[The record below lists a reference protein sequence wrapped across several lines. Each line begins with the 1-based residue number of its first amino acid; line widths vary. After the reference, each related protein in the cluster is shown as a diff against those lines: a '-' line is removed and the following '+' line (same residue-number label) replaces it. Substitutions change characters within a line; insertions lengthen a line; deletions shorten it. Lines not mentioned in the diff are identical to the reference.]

1 MQRSRIWDE
10 RTTDCQLE
18 SSPRRARV
26 VRGESFGKPSLLTL
40 LHEIEVR
47 VDWYQ
52 SVTVVELGKTPR
64 TPLLQPKS
72 LQDIAIS
79 SVLQR

>member
-1 MQRSRIWDE
+1 MNIAPIGN
-10 RTTDCQLE
+10 CYQLE
-18 SSPRRARV
+18 SSPCRARV
-26 VRGESFGKPSLLTL
+26 VRGESFGKPYLLSV

-52 SVTVVELGKTPR
+52 PVTVVELGKTLK

-72 LQDIAIS
+72 LQHCAIS
-79 SVLQR
+79 NCLQR